1 MTQKWVLIH
10 TTSNANS
17 AQIVKGVLEN
27 NAILVVIINKKDSMH
42 LHLTNAV
49 IELYVN
55 PSDVV
60 NAKYIIEKNKLN

>member
-27 NAILVVIINKKDSMH
+27 NAINVVIINKKDSMH

-49 IELYVN
+49 IELYVSPN
-55 PSDVV
+55 DVV
-60 NAKYIIEKNKLN
+60 NAKHIIEKNKLN

>member
-27 NAILVVIINKKDSMH
+27 NAINVVIINKKDSMH
-42 LHLTNAV
+42 LHLTNGV

-55 PSDVV
+55 PNDVV
-60 NAKYIIEKNKLN
+60 NAKHIIEKNKLN